1 VARIA
6 VDNTRDNHQHKAACL
21 AVLSDILR
29 VEWMRKGQWKILS
42 EAIDRGKEAVRHT
55 VSDDPY
61 LASRVK
67 LLKLLCAMGRQ
78 EDEAET

>member
-1 VARIA
+1 
-6 VDNTRDNHQHKAACL
+6 
-21 AVLSDILR
+21 
-29 VEWMRKGQWKILS
+29 MRKGQSEILS
-42 EAIDRGKEAVRHT
+42 EAIDRGKEAVRRT